1 MKKFNMKTIQEQIE
15 IMQHYANGGEV
26 EYYNE
31 GGSKRGIMKS
41 TDAFDWGNYDY
52 LIKKQ
57 KNTITIEK
65 WLCEYIHSKH
75 LEGSNRFFILEKAVP
90 FEVHGEKIK
99 LIEKYEVEL

>member
-1 MKKFNMKTIQEQIE
+1 MSKTIQEQIAV
-15 IMQHYANGGEV
+15 MQHFANGGEV
-26 EYYNE
+26 ECL
-31 GGSKRGIMKS
+31 SLDKS
-41 TDAFDWGNYDY
+41 LKGWYEEQDPSFSWGFFDYR
-52 LIKKQ
+52 IKKQ

-65 WLCEYIHSKH
+65 WLCEYIRSKH